1 MLGLADIDLN
11 VLRLRALTDDHA
23 AVNLL
28 AGSDEQC
35 AAGLGLE
42 ETVGYRLT
50 GLEGNEGALVTVAQ
64 LTLVLAVAVKL
75 CIQDT
80 VSLGIGH
87 ELAAVADETSGRDLK
102 LETGIAAGQR
112 AHAVQHALS
121 LGQLL
126 DHRAGALVRYVNVGD
141 LHGLLLSALLI
152 GLVDNLC
159 LGNRELEALA
169 AHGLHQY
176 GKVQLT
182 AAGNLEAVCSSSL
195 LHAKRHVGVQLA
207 EQTVA
212 DVTGGHK
219 LTLCTGQRRIVDH
232 EVHGDGGLGNLL
244 EGDGCRV
251 LLGADGI
258 THMQILDTGYGN
270 DGAVLGLL
278 YIHSLQ
284 AVKLIELCDSDL
296 LPLAGIMMVH
306 HQSLLVHADGAV
318 LHLADTDTAHE
329 LIVVNGGHQH
339 LCGGLRITL
348 RCRDVVQNRIKKRLH
363 VYIRILHLVLGKAGL
378 GGSEKEGAVQLLIG
392 SVEVHHELQHL
403 IHNLLRSRLGLVDLV
418 DDHQHRQ
425 TQIQGTLQHEA
436 CLGHGTLEGIHQKDG
451 TVYHLQDT
459 LHLAAE
465 VRMARGIHDIDL
477 DALVADGRVLGQ
489 NGNASLPLNGVGVHD
504 TDAHLLVVAEG
515 AGLLQKLVHQCGFA
529 MVNVGN
535 DGYVTNVFSLFD
547 HLFILIYFDS
557 LYPLGEK
564 SYRLYHRAFSIA
576 RVTLPSE
583 RACTCF

>member
-1 MLGLADIDLN
+1 M
-11 VLRLRALTDDHA
+11 
-23 AVNLL
+23 
-28 AGSDEQC
+28 
-35 AAGLGLE
+35 
-42 ETVGYRLT
+42 
-50 GLEGNEGALVTVAQ
+50 Q
-64 LTLVLAVAVKL
+64 LT
-75 CIQDT
+75 T
-80 VSLGIGH
+80 
-87 ELAAVADETSGRDLK
+87 
-102 LETGIAAGQR
+102 
-112 AHAVQHALS
+112 
-121 LGQLL
+121 
-126 DHRAGALVRYVNVGD
+126 
-141 LHGLLLSALLI
+141 
-152 GLVDNLC
+152 
-159 LGNRELEALA
+159 
-169 AHGLHQY
+169 
-176 GKVQLT
+176 
-182 AAGNLEAVCSSSL
+182 AGNLEAVCGSGL
-195 LHAKRHVGVQLA
+195 LHAERHVGIQLA
-207 EQTVA
+207 EQTVT
-212 DVTGGHK
+212 DVTGGHE
-219 LTLCTGQRRIVDH
+219 LTLCTCQRRIIDH
-232 EVHGDGGLGNLL
+232 EIHGDGGLGNLL
-244 EGDGCRV
+244 EGDGCGV

-296 LPLAGIMMVH
+296 LPLARIMMVH
-306 HQSLLVHADGAV
+306 HQGLLVHTDGAV

-348 RCRDVVQNRIKKRLH
+348 RCRDVVQNRIKERLH
-363 VYIRILHLVLGKAGL
+363 IYIRILHLVLGKASL

-392 SVEVHHELQHL
+392 SIEVHHELQHL
-403 IHNLLRSRLGLVDLV
+403 VHNLLRSCLGLIDLV

-436 CLGHGTLEGIHQKDG
+436 CLGHGPLEGIHQKDG
-451 TVYHLQDT
+451 TVYHLQNT
-459 LHLAAE
+459 LHLTAE

-477 DALVADGRVLGQ
+477 DTLVTDGRVLGQ

-583 RACTCF
+583 RACTCFSKAERLSSGTSQTAFTFSW